1 MRLCENISKK
11 LVLYRIVLFQKKNKN
26 SFITILVRMNKNVI
40 KYVQTILNAYKRKN
54 MLHNS
59 IFFDII
65 RCIEMKEKT

>member
-1 MRLCENISKK
+1 
-11 LVLYRIVLFQKKNKN
+11 
-26 SFITILVRMNKNVI
+26 MNKNGI